1 MLVVELDADVE
12 CPLERIGETVAGAF
26 LRVPV
31 LELGESEKVGAGKV
45 NPHHLPGVANLGCL
59 KPEERRIAKVQG
71 AVHSVVHIPSVGQ
84 PWIGSVWIRVAFG
97 PVILRMVHHETVARV
112 RGR

>member
-59 KPEERRIAKVQG
+59 KPEERRIAKCSQCCS
-71 AVHSVVHIPSVGQ
+71 HSICRTALDRKRLDS
-84 PWIGSVWIRVAFG
+84 
-97 PVILRMVHHETVARV
+97 
-112 RGR
+112 GRFRTSDPPHGTS

>member
-45 NPHHLPGVANLGCL
+45 NPHHLPV
-59 KPEERRIAKVQG
+59 
-71 AVHSVVHIPSVGQ
+71 
-84 PWIGSVWIRVAFG
+84 
-97 PVILRMVHHETVARV
+97 
-112 RGR
+112 